1 MPIKKVT
8 ALISS
13 AITYLSVTVSVH
25 AATQPLLKD
34 PSKISNEVKVESIP
48 QLLITYTF
56 YLAGFLAVLYLM
68 FGGIKL
74 ITSRGD
80 KQAVESARRHI
91 TYSIIGVV
99 IVIGSFFILN
109 VLFNI
114 LGAENPL
121 KKGFCLPTL
130 SKPQGC

>member
-1 MPIKKVT
+1 MPIKKIT

-13 AITYLSVTVSVH
+13 TLTYLFVTVSVH
-25 AATQPLLKD
+25 GATQPLLKD
-34 PSKISNEVKVESIP
+34 PSKISSEVKVESIP

-56 YLAGFLAVLYLM
+56 YLSGFLAVLYLM

-91 TYSIIGVV
+91 TYAIIGVV

-109 VLFNI
+109 VLFNV

-121 KKGFCLPTL
+121 KKGWCLPTL
-130 SKPQGC
+130 AKPQGC